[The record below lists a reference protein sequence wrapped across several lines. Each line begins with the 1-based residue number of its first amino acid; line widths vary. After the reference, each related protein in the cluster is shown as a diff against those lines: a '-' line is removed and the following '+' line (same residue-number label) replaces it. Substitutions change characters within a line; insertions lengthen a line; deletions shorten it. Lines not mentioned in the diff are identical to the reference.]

1 MNPADEETKP
11 RVPQE
16 TEAALAK
23 KSLSEINM
31 ALDVEGEQDFDFDAE
46 ARYVITDT
54 GVPNDEKVRELIQ
67 ADSTLGFE
75 VVKMEG
81 LPTVTRMV
89 NGQPRSFYEYKGQ
102 LIHSHIEALF
112 VDRSQPD
119 VGQDGTPIV
128 NFKGMRKNEVI
139 DPALIKE
146 RFGKDIPFSVSIDDE
161 GALKVVNPDATK
173 TVTVL
178 GFGDAHIAGAGLEN
192 VPATPSPQGEA
203 PASAEANAE
212 SVTEHLVT
220 EIEAEIDAAS
230 NEIGAEHGV
239 ESHEPLSAEELEK
252 IGDKG
257 LEAAEVDDPSEQV
270 ISNELTEAAEPGV
283 DESGEDEEH
292 LSFAAGGEAW
302 SEDDERAAAMHR
314 HYERIVLDTRMDTAD
329 ELASSL
335 IGLESNGNALS
346 AGERVIIDSAKN
358 CVAELEAAVRN
369 YENYGVEPIRT
380 YLRRTADALYFFHGA
395 TLRYAEGEVGEV
407 NRVVGAIEKTLQDK
421 AQEAADRDQDFKVVT
436 TESGIDIEP
445 GVQTAVEVV
454 GAATQQINDT
464 EVLKQSLTALSEKV
478 VGISNG
484 KLRSYIQQLEDIRD
498 ASYSRPI
505 DPSEI
510 AQVTRAIV
518 NAYDTDEMRTAIRNA
533 DTQVKLVET
542 QVRSAIG
549 TLRPPSA
556 QEL

>member
-31 ALDVEGEQDFDFDAE
+31 ALDVEGEQDFDFDTE

-89 NGQPRSFYEYKGQ
+89 NGEPRSFYEYKGQ
-102 LIHSHIEALF
+102 LVHSYIEALF

-119 VGQDGTPIV
+119 VSQDGTPII

-139 DPALIKE
+139 DPAVIKA

-161 GALKVVNPDATK
+161 GTLKVVNPDSTK
-173 TVTVL
+173 KVTVL
-178 GFGDAHIAGAGLEN
+178 GFGDAHVAGANLGSE
-192 VPATPSPQGEA
+192 AAAPSQ
-203 PASAEANAE
+203 AEAVVSTEAKAE
-212 SVTEHLVT
+212 SEAEQLAA
-220 EIEAEIDAAS
+220 EIESEIDAVS
-230 NEIGAEHGV
+230 SEIGAEHGV
-239 ESHEPLSAEELEK
+239 ESHEPLSTEELEK

-257 LEAAEVDDPSEQV
+257 LEAAEVEDPSEEV
-270 ISNELTEAAEPGV
+270 ISNEFTEAAEPNV
-283 DESGEDEEH
+283 AATEAEEDEP
-292 LSFAAGGEAW
+292 LSLAAGGEEWNEA
-302 SEDDERAAAMHR
+302 DERAAAMHR

-329 ELASSL
+329 ELANSL

-346 AGERVIIDSAKN
+346 AGERVLIDSAKT

-369 YENYGVEPIRT
+369 YENYGVDPIRT

-395 TLRYAEGEVGEV
+395 TLRFSEGEVGEV
-407 NRVVGAIEKTLQDK
+407 KRVVGAIEKTLQDK

-445 GVQTAVEVV
+445 GTQTAAGVVE
-454 GAATQQINDT
+454 AASDQIKDT
-464 EVLKQSLTALSEKV
+464 EALKQSLTALSEKV
-478 VGISNG
+478 TSISNG
-484 KLRSYIQQLEDIRD
+484 QLRGYIQQLEDIRD

-518 NAYDTDEMRTAIRNA
+518 NAYDTDEMRTLIRNA
-533 DTQVKLVET
+533 DTQVKTVAEQTRGAIAVL
-542 QVRSAIG
+542 QPSSRS
-549 TLRPPSA
+549 
-556 QEL
+556 